1 MRRRKVDVR
10 ESLRSSFKD
19 GIFAAFMA
27 GVTDHYA
34 TPLALLG
41 ATVQQVGFVTALP
54 NLFSS
59 LSQFFAVRVIYW
71 VGGRLKLL
79 VRLVFSQASLIFD
92 RTPALARYLQ
102 PRGTVARS
110 ADFCRFVRR
119 LGWACLGQLDER
131 LHPVQQERAILWMA
145 QPDRGRCDPGQCDP
159 VGADTLFFG
168 DVSYRAGFC
177 ILFLWQRWRAT
188 RRLILSSRWMSRR
201 IGEIPPAIL
210 RSSCLSLVSERAIF

>member
-1 MRRRKVDVR
+1 
-10 ESLRSSFKD
+10 
-19 GIFAAFMA
+19 MA

-34 TPLALLG
+34 TPLALFL

-159 VGADTLFFG
+159 VGADTYFLGMFPTARAFAFFSLAALARYASAYFIKQM
-168 DVSYRAGFC
+168 DEPPH
-177 ILFLWQRWRAT
+177 
-188 RRLILSSRWMSRR
+188 RRD
-201 IGEIPPAIL
+201 PPAIL